1 MAIDILIDILNMKF
15 ISGHW
20 DLALL
25 VSALNFYA
33 IDGSGRK
40 VPFFFQTMKNICHQ
54 MITQKDKSNKPSYQ
68 RISNNNNN
76 QNGVTMGLARVGGM
90 CTKQHNCVIGNWS

>member
-1 MAIDILIDILNMKF
+1 M
-15 ISGHW
+15 SGHW

-40 VPFFFQTMKNICHQ
+40 VIPSDDNIGAIKTSH
-54 MITQKDKSNKPSYQ
+54 IIRFNKP
-68 RISNNNNN
+68 NDNDD
-76 QNGVTMGLARVGGM
+76 L
-90 CTKQHNCVIGNWS
+90 

>member
-1 MAIDILIDILNMKF
+1 MKF

-40 VPFFFQTMKNICHQ
+40 VPFFFQMTTHKHGL
-54 MITQKDKSNKPSYQ
+54 KRPSCQ
-68 RISNNNNN
+68 RISENNNNN